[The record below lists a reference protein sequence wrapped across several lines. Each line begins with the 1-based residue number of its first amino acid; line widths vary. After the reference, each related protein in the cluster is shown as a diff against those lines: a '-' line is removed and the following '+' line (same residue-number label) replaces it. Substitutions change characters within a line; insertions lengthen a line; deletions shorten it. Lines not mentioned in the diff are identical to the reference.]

1 MFEFLMERSGMA
13 EVVLRKMATSLGPVK
28 KKLKKVVRGRSK
40 SSISFQR
47 DDTKINLLRHKIES
61 SGIKDGD
68 VVLIHSSLD
77 GLRCL
82 GLSAEEMVDFILDVL
97 KKNTIVFASYP
108 IEPNKKREIYKYDP
122 KKTLC
127 WTGMLPNVFLKREG
141 VIRSEFP
148 YNTLAAK
155 GPLAIDMMKENL
167 KAEVPHGENT
177 PWEFC
182 RQHHAKIL
190 FLGTTS
196 RESNTMAIHMIP
208 DVMGKDWPI
217 VGWYEERKY
226 SIRIA
231 DATVDK
237 NIKVQ
242 KGFWYQYVNEY
253 KNDKVLKDNGC
264 LKDISFDG
272 IPLEVVSDCWLM
284 VDFLVERCKCGKLM
298 YRIPR
303 RFYKQRNGV
312 VNK

>member
-1 MFEFLMERSGMA
+1 MFESLMERSGMA
-13 EVVLRKMATSLGPVK
+13 EVVLRKVATALGPVK
-28 KKLKKVVRGRSK
+28 KKLKKVIRGRSK

-47 DDTKINLLRHKIES
+47 DDTRINLLRSKLER

-82 GLSAEEMVDFILDVL
+82 GLSAEEIVDFILDVF
-97 KKNTIVFASYP
+97 KKNTVVFASYP
-108 IEPNKKREIYKYDP
+108 IEPNKKRKIYRYDP

-127 WTGMLPNVFLKREG
+127 WTGMLPNVFLKKEG

-167 KAEVPHGENT
+167 KAEVPHGDNT

-196 RESNTMAIHMIP
+196 REANTMAIHMAP
-208 DVMGKDWPI
+208 DIMGKQWPI
-217 VGWYEERKY
+217 KDWYESRNYQIVLGEETIVK
-226 SIRIA
+226 
-231 DATVDK
+231 
-237 NIKVQ
+237 KVLIQ
-242 KGFWYQYVNEY
+242 RGFWYQYVNEY
-253 KNDKVLKDNGC
+253 RMDNLLKKKGLLKNL
-264 LKDISFDG
+264 SFDG
-272 IPLEVVSDCWLM
+272 ISLELVPDCFTM
-284 VDFLVERCKCGKLM
+284 MNYIVNQCENQKLM

-303 RFYKQRNGV
+303 KYYNEIASVK
-312 VNK
+312 